1 MPLRSSS
8 SLPCYRVAL
17 LAHGLLYDEVQARTP
32 QEAVRR
38 LMRAQGLAFVHVA
51 HVHKLTAAS
60 APALRFRNVRCRL
73 PRREEEC

>member
-32 QEAVRR
+32 QEAVRC
-38 LMRAQGLAFVHVA
+38 LMRAQGLAFVPLA
-51 HVHKLTAAS
+51 HVQPLTAAS
-60 APALRFRNVRCRL
+60 APMLRFRNVRCRL
-73 PRREEEC
+73 PRREEVC